1 MEDGHPVSLGGGKQR
16 AVLALLLLN
25 ANRIVSSDGLI
36 DQLWNGQPPAT
47 AGTALQGHI
56 SSLRKALGADVIAT
70 RRPGYVLE
78 ADPAQI
84 DLARFEQ
91 LRGEARRALERGDAG
106 AGADKLREALGLWRG
121 EALADIGFEPSIQ
134 AEAARLED
142 LRLAALEDRIDAEL
156 AVGRSADLVDELERL
171 VAANPLREHLWGQ
184 LMLALYRWGARRT
197 RSTPTVVPGRRSSR
211 SSASSRDRRCESSNA
226 RCWRRTRLS
235 ILSRSRSR
243 ALGARHRG
251 VDLCCSRRRARWSW
265 VSPP

>member
-1 MEDGHPVSLGGGKQR
+1 MEFRILGPVEVWEDGHPVSLGGGKQR

-91 LRGEARRALERGDAG
+91 LQGEARRALERGDAG
-106 AGADKLREALGLWRG
+106 AGRTN
-121 EALADIGFEPSIQ
+121 S
-134 AEAARLED
+134 
-142 LRLAALEDRIDAEL
+142 
-156 AVGRSADLVDELERL
+156 
-171 VAANPLREHLWGQ
+171 
-184 LMLALYRWGARRT
+184 ARRSGSGAAK
-197 RSTPTVVPGRRSSR
+197 RSRT
-211 SSASSRDRRCESSNA
+211 SASSPRSRPRPLGWRICA
-226 RCWRRTRLS
+226 WRRSRIASTPNWPS
-235 ILSRSRSR
+235 GAAPISSTSWNALSRQIRS
-243 ALGARHRG
+243 GSTSG
-251 VDLCCSRRRARWSW
+251 VS
-265 VSPP
+265 